1 MRCPEGCG
9 RVEVLDA
16 EGCWRS
22 QLDCWLDEGR
32 VDGVEEEWE
41 SAEGYLIVSIC
52 EDRQEIESETSEEE
66 DAGEGEVGHGW
77 GQENTE
83 AKAGASRRAEEMAKE
98 AGASRRAE
106 DMAAHERRPQ
116 WREINRRAQ
125 EDAEDLCYHL
135 DREREYRE
143 RNVQRKRGGGSCTCC
158 APVRAMRAGRGQRKA
173 HPRLQQSRMKMIVGP
188 GYARG
193 GWRVGATAKGA
204 VVELRERLTDL
215 FC

>member
-1 MRCPEGCG
+1 
-9 RVEVLDA
+9 VEVLDA

-66 DAGEGEVGHGW
+66 DAGGGEVGHGW

-83 AKAGASRRAEEMAKE
+83 AKEAGASRRAEEMAKE

-106 DMAAHERRPQ
+106 EMAAHERRPQ

-204 VVELRERLTDL
+204 AVELRERLTDL